1 MRTRTLALLTLLAV
15 GPLALLAGPPGRA
28 ADGGRAA
35 RVSAV
40 SWVAGATALDVGLT
54 GGRPA
59 TVRVDVTGGTV
70 DTVPSGCAAST
81 VVTVRSHVSADG
93 RTLVCAVSGRRAGTL
108 RVEVRP
114 DASAGSLGAR
124 VEQGGGAVEAPPLA
138 LGPGRT
144 DSPRTLR
151 LLSSPDFLN
160 ADVADL
166 GRGRLRGTNRAY
178 ERALDRV
185 LGDWSAAD
193 PDAVLVAGD
202 LVNGRWDRDDR
213 RVRRFGPVGT
223 RAQKVAAVRRAARTY
238 YPAWSARFRQHGLS
252 VFPAVGDHEYG
263 DDPWP
268 AARRGLAPVYA
279 REFARA
285 FTRDLA
291 APGLSRP
298 RGPHAGTA
306 YAWRPAP
313 DVQVVSI
320 DPFDLTS
327 GKARLRLDA
336 AQQRWLERVLARA
349 QADGVR
355 WTVVQGH
362 LPVLEPVRARGSS
375 ELRYEGGARSRLW
388 RAFERYGVDLYL
400 CGEVHDVTASQRG
413 GVVQLAHG
421 GAFQYGLT
429 TYALLDVHPD
439 RIDVS
444 LEDHDVRVGFHG
456 PRLWETARS
465 GLPASV
471 DVRRGPFTLGT
482 LSLDGAGGV
491 SRRSGVLLPYRG

>member
-1 MRTRTLALLTLLAV
+1 MRTRTLTLFSLLAA
-15 GPLALLAGPPGRA
+15 GPLALGLLAGPPSRA
-28 ADGGRAA
+28 AEAS
-35 RVSAV
+35 RVSV
-40 SWVAGATALDVGLT
+40 VTWVAGTTALDVGLA
-54 GGRPA
+54 GGRP
-59 TVRVDVTGGTV
+59 TTLRVDVTGGVV
-70 DTVPSGCAAST
+70 DTVPAGCESST

-93 RTLVCAVSGRRAGTL
+93 RTLVCAVAGRRAGTL
-108 RVEVRP
+108 RVDVRP
-114 DASAGSLGAR
+114 DPSAGALGAR
-124 VEQGGGAVEAPPLA
+124 VTEGGGSVDAPPLEV
-138 LGPGRT
+138 GPGRS

-166 GRGRLRGTNRAY
+166 GPGRLRGTNRAY

-185 LGDWSAAD
+185 LDDWAD
-193 PDAVLVAGD
+193 AEPDAVLVAGD

-223 RAQKVAAVRRAARTY
+223 RAQKAAAVRRAARTY
-238 YPAWSARFRQHGLS
+238 YPAWSARFRAHGLE
-252 VFPAVGDHEYG
+252 VYPAAGDHEYG

-268 AARRGLAPVYA
+268 AGRRRLAPVYA

-285 FTRDLA
+285 FTRDLTGT
-291 APGLSRP
+291 GLSRP

-313 DVQVVSI
+313 DVQVVSV

-327 GKARLRLDA
+327 GRARLRLDA

-355 WTVVQGH
+355 WTIVQGH

-375 ELRYEGGARSRLW
+375 ELRYEGGSRSRLW

-400 CGEVHDVTASQRG
+400 CGEVHDVTASEHG

-421 GAFQYGLT
+421 GAFQFGLT

-456 PRLWETARS
+456 PRLWETARG

-471 DVRRGPFTLGT
+471 DVRRGPFTVGT
-482 LSLDGAGGV
+482 LSLDGSGGV